1 LRGTAGGAVAPLTTQ
16 GRLAPVGLV
25 PELALGAPEGVE
37 GTPPRLPP
45 RSRERGTGTDSPT
58 VKSTPSRRLTHQ
70 SPCLGLFLY
79 FAWLRGRNLRELPH
93 NQPCHDGEA
102 PEAPTF
108 PARGIAGRS
117 TDYRPPAPR
126 PGRSPTVTSPLFD
139 WSTFST
145 GRRPALPPTLPT
157 FQGEA
162 ALGPLKREPPPSSL
176 PQGKGV
182 GERRSGQ
189 GALRPD
195 RPLLLTG
202 WARAKW
208 GFTASR
214 FV

>member
-108 PARGIAGRS
+108 PARGIAGRVDGLPS
-117 TDYRPPAPR
+117 SGPSPRTLPDRNITALRLVDLFDWPQTRAAPDSSDFSRGGGSGPPQARAAPQLTPTRKGCGRAQIR
-126 PGRSPTVTSPLFD
+126 PGR
-139 WSTFST
+139 
-145 GRRPALPPTLPT
+145 A
-157 FQGEA
+157 
-162 ALGPLKREPPPSSL
+162 SS
-176 PQGKGV
+176 
-182 GERRSGQ
+182 R
-189 GALRPD
+189 
-195 RPLLLTG
+195 
-202 WARAKW
+202 
-208 GFTASR
+208 
-214 FV
+214 